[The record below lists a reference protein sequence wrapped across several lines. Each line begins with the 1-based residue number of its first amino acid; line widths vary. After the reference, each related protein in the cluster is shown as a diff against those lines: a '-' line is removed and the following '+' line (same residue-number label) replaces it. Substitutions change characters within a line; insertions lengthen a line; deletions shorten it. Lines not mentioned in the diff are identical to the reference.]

1 MNSLDPY
8 FNWHVNGL
16 YVALGPDNS
25 VYTDTAATTGHG
37 ARAALL
43 AHTNKPWSRLQ
54 ELGYSIQGYVQPATP
69 QLYTCIGKGGVY
81 ELLGTAQGAGKSKL
95 VGTLAIYRDSI
106 TGALYFRT
114 LEDFETRMQRI
125 APKLVDAPDLP
136 VVTEHM
142 AATDTATADVVMAE
156 LPVNATNLIDRAV
169 DALLRARAR
178 NTVLQTKFKVGA
190 PEWHSCESIDDE
202 IHNALA
208 ALGQ

>member
-1 MNSLDPY
+1 MNSLDPD

-37 ARAALL
+37 ARASLL
-43 AHTNKPWSRLQ
+43 ARTNKPWSRLQ

-69 QLYTCIGKGGVY
+69 QLYTCKGKGGSY
-81 ELLGTAQGAGKSKL
+81 ELLGTARGAGTSRTAA
-95 VGTLAIYRDSI
+95 TLAIYRDTI
-106 TGALYFRT
+106 VGAIYFRT
-114 LEDFETRMQRI
+114 LEDFETRMMRVT
-125 APKLVDAPDLP
+125 PKLVDVPDLP
-136 VVTEHM
+136 VVAEHL
-142 AATDTATADVVMAE
+142 ALTGDTADVVLAD
-156 LPVNATNLIDRAV
+156 LPQNAMNCIDRAV

-178 NTVLQTKFKVGA
+178 NTVMQTKWVVGSDF
-190 PEWHSCESIDDE
+190 WHANESIDDE